1 MLELKNLFKKITFKD
16 ILLMLG
22 ILLLYFLPLF
32 FFKIDIEYY
41 DSLKKINV
49 PPLVFSI
56 VWTIIYLCMTN
67 FIFWHLK
74 IKNTHNRGAFWVYLI
89 LNYLTE
95 SSYVYVFFT
104 LHNLFL
110 SFVVCLFTFLTIT
123 LVSLEAFVIKK
134 QSVYFLIPYLIWSAF
149 ASVLAVLIY
158 IWN

>member
-1 MLELKNLFKKITFKD
+1 MKELKILFQKIGFKD

-22 ILLLYFLPLF
+22 ILLLYFLPMF

-41 DSLKKINV
+41 DSLKKINI
-49 PPLVFSI
+49 PPIVFSI
-56 VWTIIYLCMTN
+56 VWTIIYLCMTL

-74 IKNTHNRGAFWVYLI
+74 IKNTHQRWAFWIYLI

-95 SSYVYVFFT
+95 SSYIYVFFI

-110 SFVVCLFTFLTIT
+110 SFVVCLLTFLTIT
-123 LVSLEAFVIKK
+123 LVALEAFVIKK
-134 QSVYFLIPYLIWSAF
+134 KTVYLLIPYLLWSAF

>member
-1 MLELKNLFKKITFKD
+1 MLEFKNLFKNLAFKD

-22 ILLLYFLPLF
+22 ILALYLLPLL

-41 DSLKKINV
+41 ESLKKINL
-49 PPLVFSI
+49 PPIVFSI
-56 VWTIIYLCMTN
+56 VWTIIYLCITI
-67 FIFWHLK
+67 FIFWHIK
-74 IKNTHNRGAFWVYLI
+74 IKNTHDRRAFWIYLV

-95 SSYVYVFFT
+95 SSYIYVFFT

-110 SFVVCLFTFLTIT
+110 SFVVCLLTFVSIT
-123 LVSLEAFVIKK
+123 FVFLESYVIKK
-134 QSVYFLIPYLIWSAF
+134 QSTILLIPYLLWSAF